1 MRGGARARS
10 GPAPDP
16 DALRRERDGD
26 SWTTLP
32 VEGRKGDPPEWPL
45 TAMSEREGVLWCREW
60 RRPQAIVWEWNG
72 QEIEVAMYV
81 RTLVA
86 AEKPGA
92 AHNMRNLVRQQQE
105 TLGISLTGLARNQWR
120 IGPAGKPT
128 VAAES
133 GGNVVSIESRL
144 PKVSV

>member
-1 MRGGARARS
+1 
-10 GPAPDP
+10 
-16 DALRRERDGD
+16 
-26 SWTTLP
+26 
-32 VEGRKGDPPEWPL
+32 
-45 TAMSEREGVLWCREW
+45 MSKREGVLWCREW
-60 RRPQAIVWEWNG
+60 RRPQAVVWEWNG